1 MPELQQNAE
10 MILINSFFLFSSLF
24 VAFLRQILIKMILV
38 PSEATRSI
46 ITIKKDLS
54 PGNSEEG

>member
-24 VAFLRQILIKMILV
+24 VAFLKQILMKMILV
-38 PSEATRSI
+38 PSEATS
-46 ITIKKDLS
+46 K
-54 PGNSEEG
+54 EHYYH